1 MRFGRLF
8 LGVFPFESRWNPY
21 LVPANMMCVM
31 RIKNYIDHTLL
42 RPDATSQDIQKLC
55 EEAIYHGFYGVCV
68 HGCHTLFA
76 RYLLRGSPVK
86 LVTVIGFP
94 MGAGSTEAKVCEAMD
109 AIDNGADELDM
120 VINLGAL
127 KAGDDAYVVQDIAK
141 VKHAIGDHVLK
152 VIIESGTLD
161 PETIRRACHLIV
173 AAGADFVK
181 TSTGYSSPGAT
192 LGDVKQIKEAIG
204 DALQIKASGG
214 IRDRTTALQYIE
226 LGVSRIGTS
235 SGILLLKTH

>member
-1 MRFGRLF
+1 MPLR
-8 LGVFPFESRWNPY
+8 
-21 LVPANMMCVM
+21 
-31 RIKNYIDHTLL
+31 KYIDHTLL
-42 RPDATSQDIQKLC
+42 RPDATSQEIQRLC
-55 EEAIYHGFYGVCV
+55 EEAIEHGFYGVCV

-76 RYLLRGSPVK
+76 RYLLRGSSVK
-86 LVTVIGFP
+86 LVTVVGFP

-127 KAGDDAYVVQDIAK
+127 KGGDDAYVVQDIHK

-161 PETIRRACHLIV
+161 PDTIRKACELIL
-173 AAGADFVK
+173 AAGAEFVK
-181 TSTGYSSPGAT
+181 TSTGYSTPGAT
-192 LGDVKQIKEAIG
+192 LGDVQLIKDAVG

-214 IRDRTTALQYIE
+214 IRDRTTAQQYIE

-235 SGILLLKTH
+235 SGVLLLQTQ

>member
-1 MRFGRLF
+1 
-8 LGVFPFESRWNPY
+8 
-21 LVPANMMCVM
+21 M